1 MKFLS
6 VAQKGVIAFGT
17 FWVVWGL
24 VVLGSGLKDKT
35 APDIKQ
41 GIGQMCGGAV
51 IILAG
56 AMISNIHFLKYNS
69 GQLSGISFMK
79 KERS

>member
-1 MKFLS
+1 MDTFNQVLS
-6 VAQKGVIAFGT
+6 IAQKGVIAFGT

-51 IILAG
+51 IMLAG
-56 AMISNIHFLKYNS
+56 ALISNIHL
-69 GQLSGISFMK
+69 
-79 KERS
+79 